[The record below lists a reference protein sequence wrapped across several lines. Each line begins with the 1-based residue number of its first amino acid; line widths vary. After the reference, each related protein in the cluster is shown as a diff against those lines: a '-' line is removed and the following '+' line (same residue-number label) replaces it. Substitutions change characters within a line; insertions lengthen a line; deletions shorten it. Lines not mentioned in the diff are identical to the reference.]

1 LSLKF
6 PNVRPESGEIVE
18 PDDLN
23 QNLKQF
29 TDEINGNLTHENLAD
44 FVIPE
49 KHFSDDMFCEVFQS
63 SFESSKSWDSEGS
76 GFRCSKETTGYIR
89 VDTNDKS
96 MPFINFMADH
106 DGYIIVDFSVSFV
119 WQGTGILSEE
129 DLRQRHTVS
138 AHFPVFHYDYVY
150 GGGATADFASKLPA
164 GGWIGICGEQ
174 SIFGEHGILTTKSR
188 SVIGD
193 AHDQSGLFFA
203 TNFPQGRWVA
213 EANDRFA
220 CKFRITSNGNEV
232 CESGWQYNGV
242 DRNSIFLSGVIPVR
256 AGRNEIR
263 SEVRAGMLE
272 NIIGISAGIRAK
284 TKGPGT
290 GSGDVA
296 RKGQF
301 FPKSFY
307 SARDVCTPLPRSY
320 SKEVLNVGQSADDPK
335 NKRDLDLTYNFGINC
350 TVNAANLVIQYR
362 KR

>member
-1 LSLKF
+1 MSLKF
-6 PNVRPESGEIVE
+6 PNVRPELGEIVE

-29 TDEINGNLTHENLAD
+29 SDEINGNLTHENLSD
-44 FVIPE
+44 FVIP
-49 KHFSDDMFCEVFQS
+49 KHHFSDDMFCEVFQS
-63 SFESSKSWDSEGS
+63 SFESSNSWDTEGS

-89 VDTNDKS
+89 VDKNDKS

-106 DGYIIVDFSVSFV
+106 DGYIIVDFSVSFI
-119 WQGTGILSEE
+119 WKGTGILSEE

-138 AHFPVFHYDYVY
+138 AHFPVLHSDTVY
-150 GGGATADFASKLPA
+150 GGGSAEEFASTLPA
-164 GGWIGICGEQ
+164 GGWIGICGEE
-174 SIFGEHGILTTKSR
+174 SIFGEHGFLTTKHR
-188 SVIGD
+188 GLVGD
-193 AHDQSGLFFA
+193 AYDTSGLFRA

-213 EANDRFA
+213 EASDRFA

-284 TKGPGT
+284 TKGPG
-290 GSGDVA
+290 GDDDA

-301 FPKSFY
+301 FPRSFY
-307 SARDVCTPLPRSY
+307 SAQDVCTPLPRSY
-320 SKEVLNVGQSADDPK
+320 TKEVQNVGKSETGIGDQK
-335 NKRDLDLTYNFGINC
+335 NQFDLTYNFGINC
-350 TVNAANLVIQYR
+350 TVSAANLLIQYR